1 MLEVSEFLAEK
12 QQLLHTCLPA
22 VENEAMLDAEGPT
35 LAAFAIAEIIS
46 GGRTAEQLQQKIISR
61 LCTHI
66 RGRKG
71 GANLAAQDL
80 ELVSSLEFYLKGGRP
95 PRWKRKKALTDE
107 CFNIAMKRMKL
118 AMTGNPAIDWLSARS
133 LLSGSTS
140 VELRN
145 IAADARFLKFLNR
158 GSQLRS
164 RLAEIWRDAHSYDG
178 AVQAVEAALAE
189 EYFSAISHE
198 LVGVYVMTIHK
209 SKGKQFSEVIV
220 YEGQDRFRDRIVRV
234 RSTDRELY
242 QQRLALRVAVT
253 RSERLATI
261 LTPVSYPCP
270 LL

>member
-1 MLEVSEFLAEK
+1 
-12 QQLLHTCLPA
+12 
-22 VENEAMLDAEGPT
+22 
-35 LAAFAIAEIIS
+35 
-46 GGRTAEQLQQKIISR
+46 
-61 LCTHI
+61 
-66 RGRKG
+66 
-71 GANLAAQDL
+71 
-80 ELVSSLEFYLKGGRP
+80 
-95 PRWKRKKALTDE
+95 
-107 CFNIAMKRMKL
+107 MKRMKL

-253 RSERLATI
+253 RSERLATT